1 MNPFIMILYILAFV
15 CFILAA
21 FNLPAPGSRPN
32 TIALGLAAWV
42 LTLIIPR

>member
-1 MNPFIMILYILAFV
+1 MSPLHLILLVLAFV

-21 FNLPAPGSRPN
+21 FNLPAPGSKPN

-42 LTLIIPR
+42 LTFIF